1 MTIERNQ
8 NQEKKKVG
16 VILDKLN
23 YQEKRIKNKRET
35 IEKELMFKH
44 EKEFIKRKNKEIVL
58 ERLSNI
64 QEYNNELNKRKI
76 EDKIIRAE
84 EIKSQKMMISMKKKK
99 MAEDISKQKNEIL
112 NKFEKLVKKNT
123 GVTVS

>member
-16 VILDKLN
+16 VLLEKLN
-23 YQEKRIKNKRET
+23 CQEERIKNKRES

-64 QEYNNELNKRKI
+64 QEYNKELNKRKI

-84 EIKSQKMMISMKKKK
+84 EFKSQKMMISMKKKK

-112 NKFEKLVKKNT
+112 SKFEKLVKKNT